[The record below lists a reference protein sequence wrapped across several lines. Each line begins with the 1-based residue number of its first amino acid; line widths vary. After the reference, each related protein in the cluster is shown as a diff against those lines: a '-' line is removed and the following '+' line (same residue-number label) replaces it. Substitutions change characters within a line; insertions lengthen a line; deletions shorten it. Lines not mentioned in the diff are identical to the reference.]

1 MNAFIFLI
9 LLTLSKCGH
18 SLEVIVE
25 EKEIVTR
32 EGEAV
37 QLSCSAESGK
47 VGCSFMS
54 PLGKPFIMNSPQ
66 AADEGG
72 RIQAVK
78 KKPSNCTMKITEIR
92 QSDNGTWQCN
102 VTCTKCD
109 EGKYDVGVNSISVI
123 VAIPP
128 AEVYLTMNDE
138 RITDSIEISTPETKD
153 IKCIAAG
160 ANPEPEFNWYK
171 IKTKTNKK
179 TNKQHLSEELVDKR
193 LCTRSKENVEDG
205 RINHMSIFPYKAN
218 SKDFGK
224 LLKCNV
230 SHKGYINT
238 GTQDEKN
245 AVEAKLSLRYDNYYN

>member
-1 MNAFIFLI
+1 MNAIIYLV
-9 LLTLSKCGH
+9 LLTLSKCSH

-32 EGEAV
+32 IGEAV
-37 QLSCSAESGK
+37 HLSCSAESGK

-54 PLGKPFIMNSPQ
+54 PRGKAFIMNSPQ

-92 QSDNGTWQCN
+92 QSDNGNWQCN
-102 VTCTKCD
+102 VTCNKCD
-109 EGKYDVGVNSISVI
+109 NGKYDVGTNVIRVI

-138 RITDSIEISTPETKD
+138 RITDSIEISTTETKD

-160 ANPEPEFNWYK
+160 ANPKPEFNWY
-171 IKTKTNKK
+171 
-179 TNKQHLSEELVDKR
+179 LSEELVNKS
-193 LCTRSKENVEDG
+193 LCSSRNDSVEDG
-205 RINHMSIFPYKAN
+205 RINYMSIYPYKAN

>member
-1 MNAFIFLI
+1 MLNCKSNKKPNMNAAIFLI
-9 LLTLSKCGH
+9 LLTLSKCSH
-18 SLEVIVE
+18 SMDVIVE

-32 EGEAV
+32 IGEAV
-37 QLSCSAESGK
+37 HLSCSAESGK
-47 VGCSFMS
+47 VGCSFKS
-54 PLGKPFIMNSPQ
+54 PLGKPFIMNSDQ

-78 KKPSNCTMKITEIR
+78 TKKDSNCTMKITEIR
-92 QSDNGTWQCN
+92 QSDNGNWRCN
-102 VTCTKCD
+102 ITCTKCD
-109 EGKYDVGVNSISVI
+109 SGKYDVGVNIISVI

-138 RITDSIEISTPETKD
+138 RITDSIEISETETKD

-160 ANPEPEFNWYK
+160 ANPKPEFNWY
-171 IKTKTNKK
+171 
-179 TNKQHLSEELVDKR
+179 LSEEEVNKT
-193 LCTRSKENVEDG
+193 LCSSREENVEDG
-205 RINHMSIFPYKAN
+205 RINYMSIFPYKAN

-245 AVEAKLSLRYDNYYN
+245 SVEAKLSLRYDYYHN